1 MLKETGQGIVEYALI
16 LAFVVGIGFVIFSGN
31 GSLKG
36 ALVNSFTKTCSI
48 IVGLFSDKTDWGHMD
63 VSKFNS
69 ENQSERLA
77 ADQASLENLASF
89 FIGKTE
95 TEIRA
100 LLTDG
105 IYHTSG
111 QEVLLGWFV
120 STDTGNHFLAKNLKS
135 DGAYTFENGVTRPT
149 SDYIFNWMLGDY
161 GVNGNY
167 QYSYDSTNNYLV
179 SDYPIGQYNNSNM
192 HWSNSA
198 AWAPGTGGN
207 GIKISLT
214 FDKTGGDKNKSNWKV
229 TGATVKIDSQSQ
241 NTPNGSGGLTA
252 TVKGS

>member
-1 MLKETGQGIVEYALI
+1 M
-16 LAFVVGIGFVIFSGN
+16 
-31 GSLKG
+31 
-36 ALVNSFTKTCSI
+36 
-48 IVGLFSDKTDWGHMD
+48 
-63 VSKFNS
+63 
-69 ENQSERLA
+69 
-77 ADQASLENLASF
+77 
-89 FIGKTE
+89 
-95 TEIRA
+95 
-100 LLTDG
+100 LTDG
-105 IYHTSG
+105 IFHTSG

-120 STDTGNHFLAKNLKS
+120 STDTGNHFFTKNLKS
-135 DGAYTFENGVTRPT
+135 DGGEYTYGNGTTRPT
-149 SDYIFNWMLGDY
+149 NDQVFNWMLGDY